1 MKILIYSDIHISQGS
16 SIVKQQGDKY
26 SLRLQHIVESISWA
40 EDLAVK
46 ENCSYV
52 FNLGDTFDKPI
63 INAMEA
69 TAIQDIKWN
78 NLPHYILVGN
88 HDSDVA
94 SLEYSSVNVL
104 KKLGFNVIST
114 AQNITLNNNSF
125 VFLPYITEA
134 NRKKLLDYLPD
145 NNSIILS
152 HNDIAG
158 FNFGGFISKEGFHLD
173 EINKNCRLF
182 LNGHLHNSDWL
193 SEKVLNVGNLCGQNF
208 SENAFKYN
216 HGCWILDTEINKVQ
230 FFENP
235 FAFNFYQIEYPKQEK
250 LLEKIKNNS
259 VLNIKCERSELD
271 NLNKKLS
278 LLGNKISAQRVTI
291 YDKELDVKNNPTI
304 KIEKVDHLKQLMDYV
319 HVTLGNTQ
327 LINEELKEICK

>member
-1 MKILIYSDIHISQGS
+1 M
-16 SIVKQQGDKY
+16 
-26 SLRLQHIVESISWA
+26 
-40 EDLAVK
+40 
-46 ENCSYV
+46 
-52 FNLGDTFDKPI
+52 
-63 INAMEA
+63 
-69 TAIQDIKWN
+69 
-78 NLPHYILVGN
+78 
-88 HDSDVA
+88 
-94 SLEYSSVNVL
+94 
-104 KKLGFNVIST
+104 IST

-145 NNSIILS
+145 SNSIILS

-173 EINKNCRLF
+173 EINKNCKLF

-208 SENAFKYN
+208 SENAFKYK
-216 HGCWILDTEINKVQ
+216 HGCWILDTETNKVQ

-271 NLNKKLS
+271 NLNKQLS

-304 KIEKVDHLKQLMDYV
+304 KIEKVDHLKQLTDYV